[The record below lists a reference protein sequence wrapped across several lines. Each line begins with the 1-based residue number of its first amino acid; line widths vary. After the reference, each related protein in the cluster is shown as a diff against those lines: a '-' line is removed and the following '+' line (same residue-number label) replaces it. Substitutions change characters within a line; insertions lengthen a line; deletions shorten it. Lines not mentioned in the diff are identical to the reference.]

1 MVKVI
6 QEVELTCFEQAVGNL
21 KWDNAMDEEMVT
33 LDINVT
39 WKLVALSKDKKA
51 MGCKWVY

>member
-6 QEVELTCFEQAVGNL
+6 QEVELTCFKQVVGNL

-33 LDINVT
+33 LDTNAT
-39 WKLVALSKDKKA
+39 WELVALPKDKKT

>member
-6 QEVELTCFEQAVGNL
+6 QKVELICFEQAVGNL
-21 KWDNAMDEEMVT
+21 KWDKTMDEEMVT
-33 LDINVT
+33 LDTNAT
-39 WKLVALSKDKKA
+39 WELVALPKDKKA